1 LDCGTFTTRTSLDLW
16 GTHDLLVSGLSAETN
31 GRAQYGEPRRAP
43 GYEGQGLAQ
52 MIALGTH
59 AARAIHHKE
68 YGATRQSKDPRVHVG
83 SPRVKHLV
91 LPLSGTIIRGTPT
104 LLYTAGNHHQHKPQ
118 RLMSTIHVKASST
131 QGTRSRLARAQPWA
145 GTVVPDEFS
154 PRPRAS
160 SSNGRTLDSPEPQL
174 GQASSRS
181 NLGQIASPT
190 DRIAGAF
197 NARIA

>member
-1 LDCGTFTTRTSLDLW
+1 
-16 GTHDLLVSGLSAETN
+16 
-31 GRAQYGEPRRAP
+31 
-43 GYEGQGLAQ
+43 
-52 MIALGTH
+52 M
-59 AARAIHHKE
+59 
-68 YGATRQSKDPRVHVG
+68 
-83 SPRVKHLV
+83 
-91 LPLSGTIIRGTPT
+91 GTIQI
-104 LLYTAGNHHQHKPQ
+104 
-118 RLMSTIHVKASST
+118 KASST
-131 QGTRSRLARAQPWA
+131 QETRYRLARAQPRA
-145 GTVVPDEFS
+145 GTVVLDEFS